1 MERVNYS
8 KRPKSFYIS
17 YQLRHGQINLF
28 SGGWEERQG
37 VVPRRDDE
45 EGRKKEGGN
54 VAQGHGHGG
63 EEEGVEKRESLTPSL
78 SCQPKSLLFSCH

>member
-1 MERVNYS
+1 MERLNYS
-8 KRPKSFYIS
+8 ISPRSFYIS

-37 VVPRRDDE
+37 VVPSRGGE
-45 EGRKKEGGN
+45 ERKKEGGN

-63 EEEGVEKRESLTPSL
+63 EEVGVEKRESLTPSL
-78 SCQPKSLLFSCH
+78 SCQLKSLLFSCH